1 MIQGDSV
8 ISGYTALF
16 HCLDKQLSQ
25 RISWDTYDRR
35 HRPEGEEKLKVNAV
49 PAKFE

>member
-16 HCLDKQLSQ
+16 HSCLDKQLSP
-25 RISWDTYDRR
+25 ISWDTYDRR
-35 HRPEGEEKLKVNAV
+35 HRPDGEEKLKANAV